1 MKESENIRNGWKEM
15 KLEGTWMEGNGIGKK
30 AENSKAVGR
39 NWNWKEPR
47 NLKNRWEEMELEGIC
62 KNEKYSI
69 SQKREM
75 TTIALILTWK

>member
-1 MKESENIRNGWKEM
+1 ME
-15 KLEGTWMEGNGIGKK
+15 LEGTWMEGNGIGKK
-30 AENSKAVGR
+30 AEKSKAVER

-69 SQKREM
+69 SQK
-75 TTIALILTWK
+75 KGK